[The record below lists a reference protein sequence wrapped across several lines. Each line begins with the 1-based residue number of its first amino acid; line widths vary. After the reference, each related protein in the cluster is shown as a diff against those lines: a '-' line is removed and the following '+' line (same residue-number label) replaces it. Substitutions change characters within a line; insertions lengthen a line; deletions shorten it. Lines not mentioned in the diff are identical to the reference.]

1 MNTMKIRNPIS
12 QSLTQQS
19 KLLHIDFSIQT
30 PQKFDSKNEKQQLII
45 HEAIKQVKFTAWFFM
60 TKDTSR
66 KSRNFLQS
74 YSLESLFPR
83 EVLMEKFSVREN
95 RTGQKNKKSS
105 EVKKIISR
113 ASEKLSRIWIPN
125 QTKQKKQGKRKLPE
139 SCWKTLELRN
149 GRGNISKY
157 QTASPEFLL

>member
-66 KSRNFLQS
+66 KSRIFLQS
-74 YSLESLFPR
+74 YSLEFLFPR

-113 ASEKLSRIWIPN
+113 ASEKLSRI
-125 QTKQKKQGKRKLPE
+125 
-139 SCWKTLELRN
+139 
-149 GRGNISKY
+149 
-157 QTASPEFLL
+157 